1 MAKKTKIN
9 SSKEPLISIII
20 PSYNAHKKIASVLDA
35 IIANNY
41 PHLEILVIDDNSTD
55 HTLEIV
61 ETYKHKLPLQIIK
74 KPTAMK
80 KGAAISTNLGIKK
93 AKGDLVCSID
103 SDAVI
108 SKNWINE
115 IVKQFQQNKKLGA
128 VAGYIYTG
136 NKENLWA
143 NFMGA
148 ELEDRYDTITS
159 EYVEHISTCNTA
171 YRRKALEQVGL
182 FDEKFYYGYDV
193 DLSYKLRKKGYQLKL
208 LKTISCEHY
217 WKETLLG
224 YLKQQYDVAY
234 ARLQIINKYPE
245 KKTGDDVANWFMFMQ
260 VPLTGLFYGFLG
272 LGILFYL
279 VNISASTILMNIS
292 LIPLAFLALL
302 EIPQTL
308 RVLIKRKDLSFIL
321 FPLFILLRNTAWCY
335 AAARYYSNI

>member
-1 MAKKTKIN
+1 MA
-9 SSKEPLISIII
+9 SKQPLVSIVI

-41 PHLEILVIDDNSTD
+41 PHLEVIVIDDNSAD

-61 ETYKHKLPLQIIK
+61 ETYQHKLSIKIIK
-74 KPTAMK
+74 KPKSMK

-93 AKGDLVCSID
+93 AKGEIVCSID

-108 SKNWINE
+108 SNNWIKE
-115 IVKQFQQNKKLGA
+115 VVKQFRTNRKLGA

-148 ELEDRYDTITS
+148 ELEDRYDNITS
-159 EYVEHISTCNTA
+159 DYVEHISTCNTA
-171 YRRKALEQVGL
+171 YRKKALEEVGL

-217 WKETLLG
+217 WKETLGG

-234 ARLQIINKYPE
+234 ARLQLLNKYPQ

-260 VPLTGLFYGFLG
+260 VPLTGLFYAFLG
-272 LGILFYL
+272 LGLLFYL
-279 VNISASTILMNIS
+279 TFGATTSSILMKIS
-292 LIPLAFLALL
+292 LIPLAFLMLL

-308 RVLIKRKDLSFIL
+308 RILIKREDVSFIL

-335 AAARYYSNI
+335 AAARYVMKLVF